1 MAGRLLRS
9 GQKGGDAV
17 GLTKRGKGSRIMAVV
32 DAGGLPISLRV
43 CTAGEHEV
51 KQAEQTVLECWTV
64 ELPERTIA
72 DRAFDSDAL
81 DQSLAEFGVEVI
93 APHRKN
99 RRPENK
105 TQDGRKLRRYKRRW
119 KVERFF
125 AWLGNFRRLLVR
137 HERRARNYEG
147 FAHLATLIILVRN
160 CF

>member
-1 MAGRLLRS
+1 M
-9 GQKGGDAV
+9 
-17 GLTKRGKGSRIMAVV
+17 TKRGKGSRIMAVV
-32 DAGGLPISLRV
+32 DANGLPIGLRV

-51 KQAEQTVLECWTV
+51 KQAQDTVLECWTV
-64 ELPERTIA
+64 ELPQRTIA

-99 RRPENK
+99 RKRQNK

-125 AWLGNFRRLLVR
+125 SWLGNFRRLLIR
-137 HERRARNYEG
+137 HERKVRNYEG

>member
-1 MAGRLLRS
+1 
-9 GQKGGDAV
+9 
-17 GLTKRGKGSRIMAVV
+17 MAVV
-32 DAGGLPISLRV
+32 DANGLPIGLRV

-51 KQAEQTVLECWTV
+51 KQAEDTILECWTV

-81 DQSLAEFGVEVI
+81 DHSLAEYGVEVI

-125 AWLGNFRRLLVR
+125 SWLGNFRRLLIR
-137 HERRARNYEG
+137 HERKVRNYEG

>member
-1 MAGRLLRS
+1 
-9 GQKGGDAV
+9 
-17 GLTKRGKGSRIMAVV
+17 MAVV
-32 DAGGLPISLRV
+32 DAGGLPIDLRV

-51 KQAEQTVLECWTV
+51 KQAEDTILECWTV

-81 DQSLAEFGVEVI
+81 DQSLAEYGVEVI

-125 AWLGNFRRLLVR
+125 SWLGNFRRLLIR
-137 HERRARNYEG
+137 HERKVRNYEG

-160 CF
+160 CFQERF

>member
-1 MAGRLLRS
+1 
-9 GQKGGDAV
+9 
-17 GLTKRGKGSRIMAVV
+17 
-32 DAGGLPISLRV
+32 
-43 CTAGEHEV
+43 
-51 KQAEQTVLECWTV
+51 
-64 ELPERTIA
+64 
-72 DRAFDSDAL
+72 
-81 DQSLAEFGVEVI
+81 VEVI

-119 KVERFF
+119 LVERFF
-125 AWLGNFRRLLVR
+125 AWLGNCRRLLVR

>member
-1 MAGRLLRS
+1 
-9 GQKGGDAV
+9 
-17 GLTKRGKGSRIMAVV
+17 MAVV
-32 DAGGLPISLRV
+32 DAGGLPIGLRV

-51 KQAEQTVLECWTV
+51 KQAEQTVLECWTL

-99 RRPENK
+99 RKPQNK

-125 AWLGNFRRLLVR
+125 SWLGNFRRLLIR
-137 HERRARNYEG
+137 HERQVRNYEA

-160 CF
+160 GF

>member
-1 MAGRLLRS
+1 
-9 GQKGGDAV
+9 
-17 GLTKRGKGSRIMAVV
+17 MAVV
-32 DAGGLPISLRV
+32 DASGLPIGLRV
-43 CTAGEHEV
+43 CTAGERT
-51 KQAEQTVLECWTV
+51 QSSRPRTPFWSAGRWS
-64 ELPERTIA
+64 LPQRTIA

-125 AWLGNFRRLLVR
+125 SWLGNFRRLLIR
-137 HERRARNYEG
+137 HERKSWNYEG

>member
-1 MAGRLLRS
+1 
-9 GQKGGDAV
+9 
-17 GLTKRGKGSRIMAVV
+17 MAVV
-32 DAGGLPISLRV
+32 DAGGLPIGLRV

-51 KQAEQTVLECWTV
+51 KQAEQSVLECWTPS
-64 ELPERTIA
+64 LPERVIA
-72 DRAFDSDAL
+72 DRGFDSDAL
-81 DQSLAEFGVEVI
+81 DQSLWEYEVDVI
-93 APHRKN
+93 APQRKN

-137 HERRARNYEG
+137 HERNSRNYEG

>member
-1 MAGRLLRS
+1 
-9 GQKGGDAV
+9 
-17 GLTKRGKGSRIMAVV
+17 MAVV
-32 DAGGLPISLRV
+32 DANGLPIGLRV

-51 KQAEQTVLECWTV
+51 KQAQDTVLECWTV
-64 ELPERTIA
+64 ELPQRTIA

-99 RRPENK
+99 RKRQNK

-125 AWLGNFRRLLVR
+125 SWLGNFRRLLIR
-137 HERRARNYEG
+137 HERKVRNYEG

>member
-1 MAGRLLRS
+1 
-9 GQKGGDAV
+9 
-17 GLTKRGKGSRIMAVV
+17 MAVV
-32 DAGGLPISLRV
+32 DAGGLPIGLRV

-81 DQSLAEFGVEVI
+81 DRALAEFGVEVI

-125 AWLGNFRRLLVR
+125 SWLGNFRRLLIR
-137 HERRARNYEG
+137 HERKVRNYEG

>member
-1 MAGRLLRS
+1 
-9 GQKGGDAV
+9 
-17 GLTKRGKGSRIMAVV
+17 MAVV
-32 DAGGLPISLRV
+32 EANGLPIGLRV

-51 KQAEQTVLECWTV
+51 KQAEDTILECWTV
-64 ELPERTIA
+64 ELPQRTIA

-93 APHRKN
+93 APQRKN

-125 AWLGNFRRLLVR
+125 S
-137 HERRARNYEG
+137 
-147 FAHLATLIILVRN
+147 
-160 CF
+160 

>member
-1 MAGRLLRS
+1 
-9 GQKGGDAV
+9 
-17 GLTKRGKGSRIMAVV
+17 MAVV
-32 DAGGLPISLRV
+32 DANGLPIGLRV

-51 KQAEQTVLECWTV
+51 KQAQETILECWTV

-81 DQSLAEFGVEVI
+81 DASLAEFGVEVI

-125 AWLGNFRRLLVR
+125 SWLGNFRRLLIR
-137 HERRARNYEG
+137 HERKVQNYEG

>member
-1 MAGRLLRS
+1 
-9 GQKGGDAV
+9 
-17 GLTKRGKGSRIMAVV
+17 MAVV
-32 DAGGLPISLRV
+32 DANGLPIGLRV
-43 CTAGEHEV
+43 CTAGQHEV
-51 KQAEQTVLECWTV
+51 KQAEDTILECWTV

-81 DQSLAEFGVEVI
+81 DTSLAEYGVEVI

-99 RRPENK
+99 RKPENK

-125 AWLGNFRRLLVR
+125 SWLGNFRRLLIR
-137 HERRARNYEG
+137 HERKSWNYEG

>member
-1 MAGRLLRS
+1 
-9 GQKGGDAV
+9 
-17 GLTKRGKGSRIMAVV
+17 MAVV
-32 DAGGLPISLRV
+32 DAKGLPIGLRV

-51 KQAEQTVLECWTV
+51 KQAQDTVLECWTV
-64 ELPERTIA
+64 ELPQRTIA

-99 RRPENK
+99 RKRQNK

-125 AWLGNFRRLLVR
+125 SWLGNFRRLLIR
-137 HERRARNYEG
+137 HERKVRNYEG

>member
-1 MAGRLLRS
+1 
-9 GQKGGDAV
+9 
-17 GLTKRGKGSRIMAVV
+17 MAVV
-32 DAGGLPISLRV
+32 DANGLPIGLRV

-51 KQAEQTVLECWTV
+51 KQAYDTVLECWTV
-64 ELPERTIA
+64 ELPQRTIA

-81 DQSLAEFGVEVI
+81 DQSLAEYGVEVI

-99 RRPENK
+99 RKPQNK

-137 HERRARNYEG
+137 HERKVRNYEG

>member
-1 MAGRLLRS
+1 
-9 GQKGGDAV
+9 
-17 GLTKRGKGSRIMAVV
+17 MAVV
-32 DAGGLPISLRV
+32 DANGLPIGLRV
-43 CTAGEHEV
+43 CTAGQHEV
-51 KQAEQTVLECWTV
+51 KQAENTVLECWTV

-72 DRAFDSDAL
+72 ERAFDSDAL

-137 HERRARNYEG
+137 HERKARNYEG